1 MLTYERLKQIVS
13 YDPATG
19 LLEKNGK
26 TTWCKQKH
34 GHMMVRIDGTTYKV
48 HRLAWFYMT
57 GSWPTNHI
65 DHIDGDP
72 TNNAWINLRDV
83 TRSQNLRNQH
93 RTRRPDCGVYKQK
106 NRWIVAVREDGKRKF
121 HGSFVDRND
130 AITKSQ
136 QVRDL
141 RDQDIRSA
149 A

>member
-1 MLTYERLKQIVS
+1 
-13 YDPATG
+13 
-19 LLEKNGK
+19 
-26 TTWCKQKH
+26 
-34 GHMMVRIDGTTYKV
+34 
-48 HRLAWFYMT
+48 MT

-106 NRWIVAVREDGKRKF
+106 NRWIVMVREDGKLKF